1 MLEDDIA
8 PTAAW
13 REFRPDVGRGASAH
27 RVSLWPA
34 VTAGLLIWSC
44 LAAGCSPALDWR
56 EVRTE
61 GGGLTAWLPCKPD
74 RRVRELPLEG
84 APLRF
89 ELLSCT
95 ADNST
100 WGIAS
105 AAVDDGAIGGA
116 LRALRAAR
124 LRNLDGRELSVQPLE
139 LKGVA
144 PRPEM
149 SRFAVA
155 GRRPDGSEVV
165 EHAVVFAHG
174 GRVFHAAVLG
184 GSPSA
189 QALETFFDNLRPAP

>member
-1 MLEDDIA
+1 MLEEDIQ

-13 REFRPDVGRGASAH
+13 CERRPDVSRGASAH
-27 RVSLWPA
+27 RVRLWPA
-34 VTAGLLIWSC
+34 VTAGVLIWSC
-44 LAAGCSPALDWR
+44 LAVGCSPALDWR

-74 RRVRELPLEG
+74 RRVRELSLEG
-84 APLRF
+84 APLKF

-95 ADNST
+95 AGDST

-105 AAVDDGAIGGA
+105 AAMDDGATDSA

-139 LKGVA
+139 LKGVV
-144 PRPEM
+144 PRPEAG
-149 SRFAVA
+149 RFTVA
-155 GRRPDGSEVV
+155 GRRPDGSAVT
-165 EHAVVFAHG
+165 EHAAVFAHN

-184 GSPSA
+184 GAPSA
-189 QALETFFDNLRPAP
+189 QALETFFDNLKPAP